1 MSTNAKNNERT
12 TLKLALTEQQ
22 REELVR
28 FIAETGQTSLDIDI
42 AFEAN
47 VPSRTVAPVAVLVGN
62 AI

>member
-1 MSTNAKNNERT
+1 MSTKAERGNSP

-28 FIAETGQTSLDIDI
+28 FIAETGQTSLNIDI

-47 VPSRTVAPVAVLVGN
+47 VPSKTIAPVAVLVGN